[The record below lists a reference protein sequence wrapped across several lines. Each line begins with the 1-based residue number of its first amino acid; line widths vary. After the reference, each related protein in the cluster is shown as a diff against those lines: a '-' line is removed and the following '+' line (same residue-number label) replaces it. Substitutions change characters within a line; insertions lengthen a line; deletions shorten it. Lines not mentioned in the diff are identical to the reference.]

1 MENYKLKKYIY
12 IYICICIYIYTKL
25 RVYIK
30 MEKNNYKIGYTEIK
44 KVEISPMWKTC
55 FNEKYRY

>member
-1 MENYKLKKYIY
+1 M
-12 IYICICIYIYTKL
+12 YICICIYIYTKL

-44 KVEISPMWKTC
+44 KLEISPMWKTC